1 MLLGSFTDFL
11 DFPRFS
17 QEEAFA
23 SQPSDR
29 SGRHAQGARG
39 SGGWQLLSGSDPWC
53 FFGKGVRGFWWLASS
68 SNWGALKSPT
78 EQFPTPPFSLGGGYM
93 GVPSSKPGA
102 PPFPV
107 RPILKGVTAPIYPIP
122 EFLGK
127 ARKSEEKREVGQNYS
142 SVWDGG
148 VCHGVMGSA
157 GFTSRI
163 DNVSHGISHGISHR
177 NSHGISHWISHG
189 NPMGYP
195 MGFYPLIYARGV
207 H

>member
-39 SGGWQLLSGSDPWC
+39 SGGWQLLSGSDPWW

-78 EQFPTPPFSLGGGYM
+78 EQFPTPPFSLGGVHG
-93 GVPSSKPGA
+93 GSKQQARSSSISGKTHFKGSDGPDKPDHTRPGQTRPA
-102 PPFPV
+102 SRSLILPV
-107 RPILKGVTAPIYPIP
+107 DP
-122 EFLGK
+122 
-127 ARKSEEKREVGQNYS
+127 
-142 SVWDGG
+142 
-148 VCHGVMGSA
+148 GS
-157 GFTSRI
+157 
-163 DNVSHGISHGISHR
+163 
-177 NSHGISHWISHG
+177 
-189 NPMGYP
+189 
-195 MGFYPLIYARGV
+195 
-207 H
+207 

>member
-39 SGGWQLLSGSDPWC
+39 SGGWQLLSGSDPWW

-78 EQFPTPPFSLGGGYM
+78 EQFPTPPFSLGGVHG
-93 GVPSSKPGA
+93 GSKQQARSSSISGKTHFKGSDGPDVVVCPVPTASHAPHPHFYRQVPGSLV
-102 PPFPV
+102 P
-107 RPILKGVTAPIYPIP
+107 
-122 EFLGK
+122 
-127 ARKSEEKREVGQNYS
+127 
-142 SVWDGG
+142 
-148 VCHGVMGSA
+148 
-157 GFTSRI
+157 
-163 DNVSHGISHGISHR
+163 
-177 NSHGISHWISHG
+177 
-189 NPMGYP
+189 
-195 MGFYPLIYARGV
+195 YA
-207 H
+207 

>member
-39 SGGWQLLSGSDPWC
+39 SGGWQLLSGSDPWW

-78 EQFPTPPFSLGGGYM
+78 EQFPTPPFSLGGVHG
-93 GVPSSKPGA
+93 GSKQQARSSSISGKTHFKGSDGPDEGEPAPSPWEKQPCNFGQRVQLWRNGLCA
-102 PPFPV
+102 PPCPGRGLKKCATAGLCEPPPPRLPGLR
-107 RPILKGVTAPIYPIP
+107 RPLSY
-122 EFLGK
+122 
-127 ARKSEEKREVGQNYS
+127 
-142 SVWDGG
+142 
-148 VCHGVMGSA
+148 
-157 GFTSRI
+157 
-163 DNVSHGISHGISHR
+163 
-177 NSHGISHWISHG
+177 
-189 NPMGYP
+189 
-195 MGFYPLIYARGV
+195 
-207 H
+207 

>member
-39 SGGWQLLSGSDPWC
+39 SGGWQLLSGSDPWW

-78 EQFPTPPFSLGGGYM
+78 EQFPTPPFSLGGVHG
-93 GVPSSKPGA
+93 GSKQQARSSSISGKTHFKGSDGPDLFTTLCTG
-102 PPFPV
+102 
-107 RPILKGVTAPIYPIP
+107 RILKKRSTKIVFLQHRQKSKIYIC
-122 EFLGK
+122 FL
-127 ARKSEEKREVGQNYS
+127 
-142 SVWDGG
+142 
-148 VCHGVMGSA
+148 
-157 GFTSRI
+157 
-163 DNVSHGISHGISHR
+163 
-177 NSHGISHWISHG
+177 
-189 NPMGYP
+189 
-195 MGFYPLIYARGV
+195 
-207 H
+207 